1 MFQFGR
7 ENSNISNSLF
17 DTKMKSYEKVLAR
30 KFKYFK
36 RKVFYQN
43 YIFGIVWKNVKTC
56 ENVYF
61 LIFLHYLIFCRIFAE

>member
-36 RKVFYQN
+36 RKVF
-43 YIFGIVWKNVKTC
+43 IKITFS
-56 ENVYF
+56 E
-61 LIFLHYLIFCRIFAE
+61 